1 MPMHYIYLIFAIIA
15 ETIGTTALQASQ
27 QFSRLWPS
35 VLVVIAYGISFYLL
49 ALALKFM
56 PVGIVYAIWSGLGI
70 VMIAIIGLV
79 VFGQRLD
86 LPAVLGLSLIIV
98 GILVIHLFSNSAT
111 H

>member
-1 MPMHYIYLIFAIIA
+1 MPKAYFILLLAVFA

-27 QFSRLWPS
+27 QFSRFWPS
-35 VLVVIAYGISFYLL
+35 VLVVIGYGIAFYLL
-49 ALALKFM
+49 GLTLKYM

-70 VMIAIIGLV
+70 VLIAVIGFI

-86 LPAVLGLSLIIV
+86 WPAVIGLAMILA
-98 GILVIHLFSNSAT
+98 GILIIHLFSKTAG

>member
-1 MPMHYIYLIFAIIA
+1 MPKAYLILLLAVIA

-27 QFSRLWPS
+27 QFSRFWPS
-35 VLVVIAYGISFYLL
+35 VLVVVGYGIAFYLL
-49 ALALKFM
+49 GLTLKFM

-70 VMIAIIGLV
+70 VLIAIIGFI

-86 LPAVLGLSLIIV
+86 WPAVTGLTMILA
-98 GILVIHLFSNSAT
+98 GILIIHLFSKTAG